1 MPTGTVFLY
10 LYNNFVITDNSFV
23 NDALVYISAIS
34 FFIAI
39 FPVHVFNY
47 VYISTSE
54 RYAGINITLYRLFTI
69 LNINTERKPKLIK
82 EKDKE
87 KSDDKILTTTN
98 WLKLFNSLCITKIV
112 QLGDYGIQNPDNAY
126 VALANKAL
134 TDAIYT
140 FVKINGGKTK
150 LKNYSVLNYE
160 HSHIN
165 YYLKLVG
172 IINIIT
178 IIKLFTIFF
187 WGKLNER

>member
-1 MPTGTVFLY
+1 M
-10 LYNNFVITDNSFV
+10 NNKLVITDNNFV

-47 VYISTSE
+47 VYVSTSE
-54 RYAGINITLYRLFTI
+54 RYASINITAYRFFTI
-69 LNINTERKPKLIK
+69 LNFNTEKKPQFIGKAN
-82 EKDKE
+82 EEGDK
-87 KSDDKILTTTN
+87 DDKILTTTN
-98 WLKLFNSLCITKIV
+98 WLKMFNSLCITKIV
-112 QLGDYGIQNPDNAY
+112 QLGDYGLQNPDNAY
-126 VALANKAL
+126 FALANKTL
-134 TDAIYT
+134 TDAFYT

-160 HSHIN
+160 QSHIN

-172 IINIIT
+172 IINVIT
-178 IIKLFTIFF
+178 IMKLFTIFF